1 MLVNTDASRLIRMA
15 YVQHII
21 SKYLCHRI
29 FQPFLFYLG
38 KRYDKADSYF
48 QAMSKQLRE
57 KSTRKEAIWRYY
69 TLLAGYTGSNAKRTA
84 SLAATNV
91 IEEIAGHVKPFA
103 DQNRMDVITSGISR
117 IVKFAVETWR
127 HARVEREIFTASMSL
142 DGTNENLWL
151 GHLYEHE
158 KPYADNPV
166 LVAQLKSLRCRH
178 EIILPLLPIFSRE
191 GSLPSL
197 HRPGASLDTGVVFS
211 KGVALYMD
219 CLPTLQRSIETSPLG
234 SVPALPIDAE
244 LVTTQERK
252 RLSPVSE
259 GEDEYKAMAAEK
271 EAKEKYLKE
280 QAGIRAKEE
289 AERQVKEEAEAMVRR
304 EEERVAREEANRLA
318 AENAERE
325 AREVADRAA
334 AEEAER
340 IANENA
346 EREAREIAD
355 RAAAEEAARIATEN
369 AEREA
374 REVADRVAA
383 EEAERIAS
391 ELAEKEAA
399 EKEAA
404 EKLLREE
411 KAADLISLEQ
421 ELARLALE
429 VDEERQGCQ
438 GENPDCKH
446 QADPETTAPNEKT
459 PTEAALAD
467 NEAWGE
473 DEEIEKA
480 IRQALVN
487 TQTAE
492 DESLSMI
499 DPNSVDRFVASPQL
513 DTASPDQGI
522 AAPSITGETEQTD
535 DTVETALEQQPED
548 VAAPGHP
555 AHSSSL
561 PQTPSASESYN
572 KPATQGE
579 TRKFRRLAF
588 SWL

>member
-38 KRYDKADSYF
+38 KRYDKADSFF

-84 SLAATNV
+84 SVAASNV

-127 HARVEREIFTASMSL
+127 HARVEREIFTASISL
-142 DGTNENLWL
+142 DGTDENLWL

-158 KPYADNPV
+158 KPYADNPA
-166 LVAQLKSLRCRH
+166 LVAQLKSLRGRH

-191 GSLPSL
+191 GTLPSL
-197 HRPGASLDTGVVFS
+197 HRPGASLDSGVVFS
-211 KGVALYMD
+211 KGIALYMD
-219 CLPTLQRSIETSPLG
+219 CLPALQRSIETSPFG
-234 SVPALPIDAE
+234 SVPALPIDVE
-244 LVTTQERK
+244 LVTTQEKK

-259 GEDEYKAMAAEK
+259 GEDEYKAMAADKEVEEK
-271 EAKEKYLKE
+271 FLKE
-280 QAGIRAKEE
+280 QAGIREKEE

-304 EEERVAREEANRLA
+304 EEERVAEEEAKRLA

-325 AREVADRAA
+325 AREVANKAA
-334 AEEAER
+334 TEETER
-340 IANENA
+340 IA
-346 EREAREIAD
+346 
-355 RAAAEEAARIATEN
+355 T
-369 AEREA
+369 
-374 REVADRVAA
+374 
-383 EEAERIAS
+383 

-399 EKEAA
+399 D
-404 EKLLREE
+404 KLLREE
-411 KAADLISLEQ
+411 EAADLILLEQ
-421 ELARLALE
+421 ELARLDLE
-429 VDEERQGCQ
+429 ANEERQECQ
-438 GENPDCKH
+438 VLGNSDYKH
-446 QADPETTAPNEKT
+446 QADPEATAPNDKT

-467 NEAWGE
+467 NEAWGG
-473 DEEIEKA
+473 DEEIEIERA
-480 IRQALVN
+480 IQQALVN

-513 DTASPDQGI
+513 DTVSPDQGI
-522 AAPSITGETEQTD
+522 AAPSIAGETEQTD

-548 VAAPGHP
+548 VAAPGHL
-555 AHSSSL
+555 AHSANL
-561 PQTPSASESYN
+561 PQTPLASESR

-579 TRKFRRLAF
+579 IRKFRLAF

>member
-38 KRYDKADSYF
+38 KRYDKADSFF

-84 SLAATNV
+84 GLAATNV
-91 IEEIAGHVKPFA
+91 IEEIAGHVKPLA
-103 DQNRMDVITSGISR
+103 DQSRMDVITSGISR
-117 IVKFAVETWR
+117 IVKFSIETWR
-127 HARVEREIFTASMSL
+127 HARVEREIFTASISL
-142 DGTNENLWL
+142 DGTNESFWL

-158 KPYADNPV
+158 KPYADNPA

-178 EIILPLLPIFSRE
+178 QIILPLLPIFSRE
-191 GSLPSL
+191 GTLPSL
-197 HRPGASLDTGVVFS
+197 HHPGASLDSGVVFS
-211 KGVALYMD
+211 KGIALYMD
-219 CLPTLQRSIETSPLG
+219 CLPVLQRSLETSPLG
-234 SVPALPIDAE
+234 PVPALPIDME
-244 LVTTQERK
+244 LVTTQEKK

-259 GEDEYKAMAAEK
+259 GEDEYKAMTADK
-271 EAKEKYLKE
+271 EAEEKCLKE

-289 AERQVKEEAEAMVRR
+289 AEKQMKEEAEAMVRR
-304 EEERVAREEANRLA
+304 EEERVAREEAKRLA
-318 AENAERE
+318 AENVERE
-325 AREVADRAA
+325 AREVANRVAV
-334 AEEAER
+334 EEAER
-340 IANENA
+340 IA
-346 EREAREIAD
+346 
-355 RAAAEEAARIATEN
+355 T
-369 AEREA
+369 
-374 REVADRVAA
+374 
-383 EEAERIAS
+383 

-399 EKEAA
+399 DKI
-404 EKLLREE
+404 LREE
-411 KAADLISLEQ
+411 EAAADLTSLEQ

-429 VDEERQGCQ
+429 ADEERQGCQ
-438 GENPDCKH
+438 VLENSDCKH
-446 QADPETTAPNEKT
+446 QADPETTAPDDKT

-467 NEAWGE
+467 NEAWGG
-473 DEEIEKA
+473 DEEVEIERA
-480 IRQALVN
+480 IQQALVN

-499 DPNSVDRFVASPQL
+499 DPNCVDRFVASPQL
-513 DTASPDQGI
+513 DTVSLDQGI
-522 AAPSITGETEQTD
+522 AAPSIAGETEQTD

-548 VAAPGHP
+548 VAAPGHLV
-555 AHSSSL
+555 HSTSL
-561 PQTPSASESYN
+561 PQTPLASESR

-579 TRKFRRLAF
+579 TRKFRLAF

>member
-21 SKYLCHRI
+21 SKYLCYRI

-142 DGTNENLWL
+142 DGVNENLWL

-158 KPYADNPV
+158 KPYADNPA
-166 LVAQLKSLRCRH
+166 LVAQLRSLRCRH

-191 GSLPSL
+191 GTLPSL
-197 HRPGASLDTGVVFS
+197 HHPGASLDSGVVFS

-219 CLPTLQRSIETSPLG
+219 CLPVLQRSIETSPLG

-244 LVTTQERK
+244 LVTVQERK

-259 GEDEYKAMAAEK
+259 GDEYKAMAADK
-271 EAKEKYLKE
+271 EAKEKHLEE
-280 QAGIRAKEE
+280 QAGIRAREEAERQAKEE
-289 AERQVKEEAEAMVRR
+289 AERQAKEEAERQAKEEAERQAKEAAEREVKEEAEAMVRK
-304 EEERVAREEANRLA
+304 EEERVAREEAKRLV

-334 AEEAER
+334 AEETER
-340 IANENA
+340 IA
-346 EREAREIAD
+346 
-355 RAAAEEAARIATEN
+355 T
-369 AEREA
+369 
-374 REVADRVAA
+374 
-383 EEAERIAS
+383 
-391 ELAEKEAA
+391 ELAEKEVAD
-399 EKEAA
+399 
-404 EKLLREE
+404 KLLRVK
-411 KAADLISLEQ
+411 KAADLISLEK

-438 GENPDCKH
+438 GEDPDRKH
-446 QADPETTAPNEKT
+446 QADPEITAPNEKT

-467 NEAWGE
+467 NEAWGG
-473 DEEIEKA
+473 DEEIEIERA
-480 IRQALVN
+480 IQQALTN
-487 TQTAE
+487 TQAAE

-513 DTASPDQGI
+513 DIVFPDQGI

-535 DTVETALEQQPED
+535 DTAETALEQQPED
-548 VAAPGHP
+548 VTAPGHP

-561 PQTPSASESYN
+561 PQTPSASESH
-572 KPATQGE
+572 KPAAQGE

-588 SWL
+588 S

>member
-487 TQTAE
+487 AQTAE

-548 VAAPGHP
+548 VAASGHP

-561 PQTPSASESYN
+561 PQTPSASESY